1 MSIKSKQ
8 FISPVIVSSLALLLY
23 YLFSVTTIHFS
34 HFQYTILQVFR
45 NLCLLIFLFL
55 LFEKLAPLQLYTKI
69 LITLFLGAVAGI
81 LFQHS
86 MLEIKPIGTAFIRL
100 IQMIVVPLVFASLLV
115 GTASLGNV
123 RKLGRI
129 GTKTLI
135 YYLLYTAFAITVG
148 LILANVFKPGS
159 GLSENVQARL
169 MQNFSG
175 QVGSKIS
182 NITEHA
188 NPLDIL
194 LNIIPSN
201 PIEALGQGKL
211 LQIIFFAIFV
221 GITLTLIPKK
231 KAKLVISLFDAI
243 NDVMVR
249 MVHIIIAIA
258 PYGVFALIASVVGSF
273 GVDILFSLIK
283 YTLLTITGLIFLYFT
298 YPTVVQLLTPIRWGY
313 FVKGILPAQTVAFS
327 TSSSSATLPVTIEVC
342 QETFGV
348 PNNIASFVLPLG
360 ATINMDGT
368 ALYQGVSAVFI
379 AQVYGMHLGIVE
391 QLTIVLTATLASI
404 GTAGA
409 PGVGILMLVIVLRQV
424 GIPLEGIALILGVE
438 RILDMFRTTI
448 NVTSDAAI
456 SVVVAASEGELGQN

>member
-23 YLFSVTTIHFS
+23 YLFSVTTTHFS
-34 HFQYTILQVFR
+34 HFQYAILQVLR

-69 LITLFLGAVAGI
+69 LIALFLGAVAGI